1 MPVIALSASI
11 LPYPTLLL
19 GHGLMVQVAV
29 VNNVRFTAAG
39 VRVEFLLSNS
49 ATVPDTT
56 GVAIDVPER
65 VL

>member
-1 MPVIALSASI
+1 
-11 LPYPTLLL
+11 
-19 GHGLMVQVAV
+19 MVQVAV